1 MPTLP
6 VQHCTL
12 DTRGLPADDP
22 AAPAAAAVPAPRTA
36 TTDTATGGLTSKGPI
51 FSGTGWRITA
61 QFRTYCLSPSQPY
74 LITFPSQALKDRYI
88 PFLTAAVNQLKGIGL
103 NIDFGDI
110 ETFDYSVIPPRGH
123 IQYGDVY
130 RPLGTAG
137 TSQGLPC
144 YNRAD
149 NSVWGGYARIDSE
162 YWDGSWYLTDTVRKN
177 LLIHELG
184 HTLGLDH
191 PNSDM
196 NSDGI
201 IDRFEVV
208 KDAGVSPTMTSPNG
222 GYQDSRAGT
231 YTTYDLNGFKQLLA
245 NAPILGV
252 S

>member
-1 MPTLP
+1 MPTPPAQLCAEPATNLP
-6 VQHCTL
+6 DQRT
-12 DTRGLPADDP
+12 
-22 AAPAAAAVPAPRTA
+22 AVAPRTA
-36 TTDTATGGLTSKGPI
+36 TTDTGGLTSNGPVYC
-51 FSGTGWRITA
+51 GTGWRITS
-61 QFRTYCLSPSQPY
+61 QFRTYCLSPSQQY
-74 LITFPSQALKDRYI
+74 TITFPTQEQHDRYI
-88 PFLTAAVNQLKGIGL
+88 PFLTAAVDQLTGIGL
-103 NIDFGDI
+103 NIAFGGV
-110 ETFDYSVIPPRGH
+110 ETFDYSVTPPRGH

-144 YNRAD
+144 YNRTD

-162 YWDGSWYLTDTVRKN
+162 YWDGTWYLEDTTRKN

-196 NSDGI
+196 NSDGT

-208 KDAGVSPTMTSPNG
+208 KDPTGVSPTMTSPNG
-222 GYQDSRAGT
+222 GYKDSRAGT
-231 YTTYDLNGFKQLLA
+231 YTTYDMNGFKRLLA
-245 NAPILGV
+245 NATALGV

>member
-6 VQHCTL
+6 MHL
-12 DTRGLPADDP
+12 SAAHTRGLPATDTT
-22 AAPAAAAVPAPRTA
+22 AVPAPRTA
-36 TTDTATGGLTSKGPI
+36 TTDTATGALTSKGPI

-61 QFRTYCLSPSQPY
+61 QFRTYCLSPTQQY
-74 LITFPSQALKDRYI
+74 LITFPTQEQQDRYT
-88 PFLTAAVNQLKGIGL
+88 PSLTPAVNQLTALGL
-103 NIDFGDI
+103 NLAFGGI

-144 YNRAD
+144 YNKAD

-162 YWDGSWYLTDTVRKN
+162 YWDGSWYLDEVTKKN

-196 NSDGI
+196 NNDGK

-208 KDAGVSPTMTSPNG
+208 KDPSGVSPTMTSPNG
-222 GYQDSRAGT
+222 GYKDSRAGT
-231 YTTYDLNGFKQLLA
+231 FTTYDLNGFKQLLA
-245 NAPILGV
+245 NAAILGV
-252 S
+252 A